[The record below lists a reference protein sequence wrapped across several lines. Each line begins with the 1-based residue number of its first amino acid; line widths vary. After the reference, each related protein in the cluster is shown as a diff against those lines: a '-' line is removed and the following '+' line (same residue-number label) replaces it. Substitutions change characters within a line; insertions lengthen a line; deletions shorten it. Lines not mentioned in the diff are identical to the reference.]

1 MQSIGF
7 VGLGAMGS
15 RIAARIAQAGH
26 PLVVYDIDPERSETL
41 RALGASVASSPR
53 EVAAATD
60 VVFTSLPTPAVYLD
74 VLVGAQGLI
83 NGGRAR
89 IVVDL
94 STIGSSAATRAA
106 EALAARSISL
116 IDAPVSGGAHGAEHG
131 TLTLMVSGDQVAYE
145 SVRSILTY
153 IGPKIFYLGEK
164 PGLAQGM
171 KLVNNMLAAVG
182 AIAAFE
188 TLVMG
193 HRAGLGAQEMLD
205 VVNVS
210 SGRNF
215 ATLEKIPRSVLSGAF
230 PAGFSTE
237 LLLKDVTLGIAEAE
251 KLGVP
256 LWVTH
261 AARDFLAFAV
271 TQGDGQKDYAATIR
285 HFEAWAGTE
294 LRS

>member
-1 MQSIGF
+1 MTIGF
-7 VGLGAMGS
+7 IGLGAMGS
-15 RIAARIAQAGH
+15 RIAARLTKTEHA
-26 PLVVYDIDPERSETL
+26 LVVCDIDPERTAPL
-41 RALGASVASSPR
+41 RALGATVAASPR
-53 EVAAATD
+53 DVATAAD
-60 VVFTSLPTPAVYLD
+60 LVFTSLPTPAVYLD
-74 VLVGAQGLI
+74 VLVGPGGVI
-83 NGGRAR
+83 EGGRAR

-94 STIGSSAATRAA
+94 STIGASAAARAG
-106 EALAARSISL
+106 EALAARSIKL

-131 TLTLMVSGDQVAYE
+131 TLTIMVSGDKPAFE
-145 SVRSILTY
+145 TVRPVLAH
-153 IGPKIFYLGEK
+153 IGPKTFYLGDK
-164 PGLAQGM
+164 PGLAQSM

-182 AIAAFE
+182 AVASFE

-230 PAGFSTE
+230 PPGFSTE

-256 LWVTH
+256 LWMTH

-271 TQGDGQKDYAATIR
+271 TQGDGPKDYAATIQ
-285 HFEAWAGTE
+285 HFEGWAGTE